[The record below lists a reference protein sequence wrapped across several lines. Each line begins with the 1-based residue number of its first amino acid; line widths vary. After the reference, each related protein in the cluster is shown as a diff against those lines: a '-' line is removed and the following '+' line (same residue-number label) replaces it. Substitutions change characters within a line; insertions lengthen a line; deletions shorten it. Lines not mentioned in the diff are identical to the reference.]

1 MSLSRETPE
10 SRTGRKSKVRDAA
23 FRFFFA
29 FVVLTVLLAL
39 GAGAFVL
46 FRGGGFRANLF
57 GFLFI
62 FLGSSLGLMLGSLI
76 FIRQKENKISNQRR
90 NQ

>member
-1 MSLSRETPE
+1 MLSSRETPV
-10 SRTGRKSKVRDAA
+10 SRTGQKYKVRDAA

-29 FVVLTVLLAL
+29 FGVLTVLLAL

-46 FRGGGFRANLF
+46 FGGGGVKACLF
-57 GFLFI
+57 GFLLV

-90 NQ
+90 NS